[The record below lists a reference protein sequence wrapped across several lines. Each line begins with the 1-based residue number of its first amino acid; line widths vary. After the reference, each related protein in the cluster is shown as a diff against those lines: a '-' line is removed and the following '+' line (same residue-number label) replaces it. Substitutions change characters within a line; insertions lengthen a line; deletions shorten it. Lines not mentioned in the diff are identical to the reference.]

1 MEYQLK
7 IDCSDGGAV
16 KTFSSSAPFMP
27 VRVGDLIDATTWGE
41 PDSSSKFLV
50 LKVEHS
56 ISEKPKLGIDPSG
69 RIVHRVLIHTERV
82 PTMAQMRA

>member
-7 IDCSDGGAV
+7 IDCFDSGAV
-16 KTFSSSAPFMP
+16 KIFSSSAPFMP

-41 PDSSSKFLV
+41 PYSGSKFRV
-50 LKVEHS
+50 LNVEHS
-56 ISEKPKLGIDPSG
+56 ISEKPKLGIDASG

-82 PTMAQMRA
+82 PNTAHRRA

>member
-1 MEYQLK
+1 
-7 IDCSDGGAV
+7 
-16 KTFSSSAPFMP
+16 MP
-27 VRVGDLIDATTWGE
+27 VRVGDLIDAATWGE
-41 PDSSSKFLV
+41 PEPGSKFLV

-82 PTMAQMRA
+82 PTTAQMSA